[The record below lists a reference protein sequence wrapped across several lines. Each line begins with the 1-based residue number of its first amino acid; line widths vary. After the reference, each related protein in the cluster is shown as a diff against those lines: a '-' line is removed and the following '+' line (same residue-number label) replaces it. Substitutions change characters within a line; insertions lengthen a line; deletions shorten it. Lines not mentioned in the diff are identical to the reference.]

1 MKWWKQLDSWICIG
15 IFIVTIVFI
24 WWRWK
29 TLYEGFQS
37 VVNTNEISG
46 TRTEPNIRYPLSEV
60 YLVAPNDA
68 IDWVDI
74 YDKNYADRSYS
85 LNGYTYTQAQ
95 KVCQDLG
102 GDLATFAQ
110 VQKALALGGNWCVKG
125 WIKDGKTTGGIP
137 AYPVYLSQDSYN
149 SCGEITGIYSTM
161 GTLST
166 PRGTNV
172 VDTNLNN
179 AVAFPICYAP
189 KPVNPAVA
197 IQPFSAL
204 NYSWIDSAT
213 LQAIKTGEYNL
224 IDPEQSKDI
233 FPVVFTDDQVNYAL
247 MNVPNS
253 FNTTTNTWSTIL
265 VRNYLV
271 RNTATVNAGIM
282 SATQGE
288 YTDDPSMNSC
298 TSLSS
303 IDGSYA
309 VKISTLQ
316 TLFKDVS
323 GSILNAIR
331 SKFENSEIQAN
342 IFNIC
347 KGLTPEASPACAKLA
362 TIDYDTFYTNPTHSV
377 LSDLETLTYNRNVLE
392 SELCIGIIAVQ
403 QVKQVVG
410 CTYTSQAANYCKGIC
425 NPNDPTSNC
434 FISTQIAYGP
444 DNITQYIDF
453 DQTNVEAL
461 KVALMNIS
469 PMFTTSAYKDIV
481 ASAIT
486 SLTTVLIDPK
496 LIDFS
501 NAKQK
506 IGFINEAIK
515 NMKTILETG
524 YSSGLI

>member
-29 TLYEGFQS
+29 TLYEGFQTA
-37 VVNTNEISG
+37 VNTNIVSG
-46 TRTEPNIRYPLSEV
+46 TRTDPNLRYPFSEV

-74 YDKNYADRSYS
+74 YDKDYPGPSYS
-85 LNGYTYTQAQ
+85 LNGYTYKQAQ
-95 KVCQDLG
+95 SVCQGLG

-110 VQKALALGGNWCVKG
+110 VQRALALGGNWCVKG
-125 WIKDGKTTGGIP
+125 WIKDGKTTNSIP
-137 AYPVYLSQDSYN
+137 SHPVYLAQESYN
-149 SCGEITGIYSTM
+149 SCGVATGIYSTL

-166 PRGTNV
+166 PRGTDV

-189 KPVNPAVA
+189 KPPNPAVA

-204 NYSWIDSAT
+204 NYSWIDSDT
-213 LQAIKTGEYNL
+213 MQAIKTGYYNL
-224 IDPEQSKDI
+224 VDPTLGKDI

-247 MNVPNS
+247 MNAPNS

-265 VRNYLV
+265 VRNYLI
-271 RNTATVNAGIM
+271 RNTSTVNAGIM
-282 SATQGE
+282 STTQVG
-288 YTDDPSMNSC
+288 YSDDPSLNSC
-298 TSLSS
+298 TSLST
-303 IDGSYA
+303 IDGDYA
-309 VKISTLQ
+309 IKVSTLQ
-316 TLFKDVS
+316 QLFKDVS
-323 GSILNAIR
+323 GSILNSIR

-342 IFNIC
+342 LFNIC

-362 TIDYDTFYTNPTHSV
+362 TIDYDTFYTNPRHSV

-392 SELCIGIIAVQ
+392 SELCTGIIAVQ

-410 CTYTSQAANYCKGIC
+410 CTYTSKASRYCKDIC
-425 NPNDPTSNC
+425 NPSDPAGNC
-434 FISTQIAYGP
+434 YISTQTAYG
-444 DNITQYIDF
+444 DGNKQYIDF
-453 DQTNVEAL
+453 DQTNVEGL

-469 PMFTTSAYKDIV
+469 PLFTTSAYKDIV

-486 SLTTVLIDPK
+486 SLTTVLIDPA
-496 LIDFS
+496 LVDFS

-506 IGFINEAIK
+506 IGFINQAIK
-515 NMKTILETG
+515 NMKTILESEYAGT
-524 YSSGLI
+524 